1 MRSGLVRIFLRSWL
15 PAFLL
20 TWLLIGL
27 FATALFGYTYYTDLT
42 YKNLSTNALL
52 RILGWQMAEYLL
64 RSIHMPAFIAAAAL
78 GYYLGK
84 YWYKLPLKLFR
95 TALFIPAVLSFIM
108 LMLNARVQPFVSLRS
123 KTLLYNIIVKSPDKP
138 LPEVAPL
145 LFDSYSRFS
154 STSRLIEQTD
164 SLRTQISTDRQQ
176 LIAYL
181 HDNSTRSELTANYYI
196 YKVPEAGITWHD
208 VYNAKGDGT
217 PILPSNEDT
226 GPTLLSMVRQI
237 KDTQFLLD
245 QHTHELW
252 QRHLLPLFLLL
263 WHAIGFLIGAI
274 NYRLSPLLMFPMLLL
289 LYGAV
294 EWLTH
299 FLAIEGQDNIV
310 DRLLPLGLLAL
321 AATILYCIAPGM
333 LATGKKDRQL
343 PMIMLGKK
351 KTDR

>member
-27 FATALFGYTYYTDLT
+27 FATALFVYTYYADLS
-42 YKNLSTNALL
+42 YKHLTANTLL
-52 RILGWQMAEYLL
+52 RLLGWQMTEYLL
-64 RSIHMPAFIAAAAL
+64 RSTHMPAFIAAAAL

-95 TALFIPAVLSFIM
+95 TSLFIPAVLSFAM

-138 LPEVAPL
+138 LPEVAPS

-164 SLRTQISTDRQQ
+164 SLTTQINTDRQQ
-176 LIAYL
+176 LISYL
-181 HDNSTRSELTANYYI
+181 HDNSTPSQLRANYYI
-196 YKVPEAGITWHD
+196 YKVPETGISWHD
-208 VYNAKGDGT
+208 VYTTKGEGT
-217 PILPSNEDT
+217 PILPSGEET
-226 GPTLLSMVRQI
+226 GPTILSMVRQI

-299 FLAIEGQDNIV
+299 FLAIDGQDNIV
-310 DRLLPLGLLAL
+310 DRFLPLGLLAL
-321 AATILYCIAPGM
+321 AATILYCVAPGI
-333 LATGKKDRQL
+333 LATGKKDRRL
-343 PMIMLGKK
+343 PMVMFGKRRTGK
-351 KTDR
+351 